1 MPRMYDVL
9 RNKVLPQANS
19 AEENKINNPSAEP
32 PLSFPKG
39 VIAIETKENKKQEN
53 YSLVSKK
60 LISEVKK
67 HGVDNQLRSEE
78 VYKNAVDTVKILL
91 EKVRIR
97 EDLGLHMDKV
107 NILLDDIFNQIV
119 LGDSILDN
127 IYERQKEEYYL
138 PYHIVN
144 VFILSSVIGLNMGF
158 NKSRLSH
165 LGMAAIF
172 CDMGLDS
179 LREITSQPRALSEE
193 ERHLVK
199 THISKSIKISERIF
213 INNEIVKEAIL
224 MHHERANGEGY
235 PRGMGIGQI
244 NPYAKIIGLMDT
256 YEAISNSRIYREKMN
271 AHKAIKFIIGL
282 LKDYFDADVMKVFIN
297 KMSIYPIGSIVR
309 LDTQELARVI
319 SVRPGSPLRP
329 VVMLIRDA
337 SGEPVAERAIIDL
350 SRQDFPS
357 IQDPL

>member
-1 MPRMYDVL
+1 MPRMYDIL
-9 RNKVLPQANS
+9 RNKVPPKANS
-19 AEENKINNPSAEP
+19 AEEDKINNPPAEP

-39 VIAIETKENKKQEN
+39 VIAIETKKNKEQEN

-67 HGVDNQLRSEE
+67 HGVDNQQRSQE

-91 EKVRIR
+91 EKVRIG

-107 NILLDDIFNQIV
+107 NILLDDIFNQII

-127 IYERQKEEYYL
+127 IYERPKEEYYL
-138 PYHIVN
+138 SYHIVN
-144 VFILSSVIGLNMGF
+144 VFILSSVVGLNMGF

-179 LREITSQPRALSEE
+179 LREITSQPRALSEK
-193 ERHLVK
+193 ERHLVR
-199 THISKSIKISERIF
+199 THISQSIKISERIF
-213 INNEIVKEAIL
+213 INNEIVKETIL

-235 PRGMGIGQI
+235 PRGMGLGQV

-256 YEAISNSRIYREKMN
+256 YEAISNSRPYREKMS
-271 AHKAIKFIIGL
+271 AHKAIRFIIGL

-297 KMSIYPIGSIVR
+297 KMSIYPIGSIVK

-319 SVRPGSPLRP
+319 SVRPGSPLKP

-337 SGEPVAERAIIDL
+337 FGGPAKETTIIDL
-350 SRQDFPS
+350 SKQGFPF
-357 IQDPL
+357 IL